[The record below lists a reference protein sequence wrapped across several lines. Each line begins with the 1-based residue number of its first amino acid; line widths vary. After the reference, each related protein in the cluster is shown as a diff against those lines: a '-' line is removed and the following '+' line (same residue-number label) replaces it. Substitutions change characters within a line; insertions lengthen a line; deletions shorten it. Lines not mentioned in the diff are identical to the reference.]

1 MARRLQSQNASVARK
16 QQRSGRSRKARGI
29 HLSRSLVRKPLRCRR
44 RSEMKKAFSFAL
56 VAASLLLA
64 SGAQA
69 QGLHVR
75 ANVPFDFVIGSAAY
89 PAGNYDIER
98 VSAGNSVLLVRS
110 NEKTESTLVM
120 PHDCSSGKPATKTVL
135 VFHRVG
141 DEYFLYQIW
150 TAGNA
155 QGREF

>member
-1 MARRLQSQNASVARK
+1 
-16 QQRSGRSRKARGI
+16 
-29 HLSRSLVRKPLRCRR
+29 
-44 RSEMKKAFSFAL
+44 MKKAFGFAL

-75 ANVPFDFVIGSAAY
+75 ADVPFDFVVGNKVY

-98 VSAGNSVLLVRS
+98 KLSNSNALLISSDTKMTPTFVLP
-110 NEKTESTLVM
+110 NACTA
-120 PHDCSSGKPATKTVL
+120 GKPAAKSVL
-135 VFHRVG
+135 IFHRVG

-150 TAGNA
+150 TEGSTI
-155 QGREF
+155 GRELPQPKRETELARNGNTDEVIIAANLIKK

>member
-1 MARRLQSQNASVARK
+1 
-16 QQRSGRSRKARGI
+16 
-29 HLSRSLVRKPLRCRR
+29 
-44 RSEMKKAFSFAL
+44 MKKAFSFAL

-69 QGLHVR
+69 QGTHVR

-89 PAGNYDIER
+89 PAGSYDIER
-98 VSAGNSVLLVRS
+98 VSANNNVLIVRS
-110 NEKTESTLVM
+110 EKMESTLVM
-120 PHDCSSGKPATKTVL
+120 PHDCSSGQPATKTVL

-150 TAGNA
+150 TAGSA
-155 QGREF
+155 QGRELPQPKRETELARNGKADDVIVAANLIQK

>member
-1 MARRLQSQNASVARK
+1 
-16 QQRSGRSRKARGI
+16 
-29 HLSRSLVRKPLRCRR
+29 
-44 RSEMKKAFSFAL
+44 MKKAFSFAL

-75 ANVPFDFVIGSAAY
+75 ADVPFDFVIGKSAY
-89 PAGNYDIER
+89 PAGSYDIQR
-98 VSAGNSVLLVRS
+98 VSTNNTILLVKS
-110 NEKTESTLVM
+110 DSKMESTLVM
-120 PHDCSSGKPATKTVL
+120 PHDCTSGKPAEKTVL

-150 TAGNA
+150 TAGST
-155 QGREF
+155 QGRELPQPKRETQLARNGNAEDVIVAANLIR